1 MKTSRGSSRAST
13 QNPRGTTQK
22 KTNARSKKCK
32 GSAADPEH
40 LDRNRTVARNEKSH
54 QSWKRL
60 NKSSLLALENMLN
73 VSVLSVLMLKSKDKD
88 ESQKHLNLIK
98 NQFLAQCAKLS
109 VPPRKYGDIIQ
120 VSHQF
125 KTESRKS
132 EQGKKTLETLEGNL
146 SSIVGTLEEIEEKMD
161 SLEKKCRTM
170 RSQLEEEEEN
180 AQEFLQL
187 SKQTVLGL
195 PVLPPCPANELS
207 LQEHMMKMVPD
218 PSAVVRAL
226 QTDPVVED
234 VKAFLTLAHKQVD
247 TVQTDKDTALD

>member
-1 MKTSRGSSRAST
+1 
-13 QNPRGTTQK
+13 
-22 KTNARSKKCK
+22 
-32 GSAADPEH
+32 
-40 LDRNRTVARNEKSH
+40 
-54 QSWKRL
+54 
-60 NKSSLLALENMLN
+60 MLN

-98 NQFLAQCAKLS
+98 NQFLAQCAQLS

-187 SKQTVLGL
+187 TKQTVLGL